1 MTMRTGPELRTPDSA
16 KPMTMKAIMM
26 PTRAATFLLLL
37 WISSPTTS
45 FLLSPPL
52 TTTPQII
59 EPSSSVLNAGTDVS
73 DLLYQEQEKII
84 VQRGELEETFVTNT
98 KPLEASKIKIRGAG
112 ESNRLNM
119 FIMRYYIAD
128 ALTMHKHHT

>member
-1 MTMRTGPELRTPDSA
+1 
-16 KPMTMKAIMM
+16 M
-26 PTRAATFLLLL
+26 PIRAATFLLL
-37 WISSPTTS
+37 WIPAPTTS
-45 FLLSPPL
+45 FLISPPL
-52 TTTPQII
+52 TPPIII
-59 EPSSSVLNAGTDVS
+59 EPSSSALNAGTDVS